1 MGSSSY
7 LLLSSEQ
14 LLDEVHGALGHRR
27 QVQLTLLAQDVV
39 EVELALH
46 CALELAARHGHLL
59 RSVVSTIAHASH
71 ASTSG
76 VPEVLTHVVV
86 DELVRVS
93 LPEFELSLW
102 EPLLLHL
109 PRPILV
115 RVAQLLGQLHLAL
128 VVEVLLQL
136 LLLPELLLV
145 PLLLELLHRYAMVQ
159 IVFLLLL
166 IMIPLPLAQVQSLAS
181 SLEVEL
187 LGVVLAG
194 EVSAVNSNLR
204 TVRALVSLLRG
215 IPLLLLLEHLSTPHL
230 LRRVAADADPG
241 GEDGL
246 GDVDLRIAEAL
257 LAWVWVERGRDE
269 RGLDLALLE
278 EAGVL
283 LLHLLLQPLLIL
295 HPVLLLQRL
304 LPLEPL
310 LLDSIMASG
319 LGEPLLKD

>member
-1 MGSSSY
+1 MWSSSY

-109 PRPILV
+109 SRPILV

-136 LLLPELLLV
+136 LLLPELFLV
-145 PLLLELLHRYAMVQ
+145 PLFLELLHRYAMVQ
-159 IVFLLLL
+159 VVLLLLL
-166 IMIPLPLAQVQSLAS
+166 IRIPPPLAQVQGESLAS
-181 SLEVEL
+181 SLELDL
-187 LGVVLAG
+187 LAVVLA
-194 EVSAVNSNLR
+194 
-204 TVRALVSLLRG
+204 
-215 IPLLLLLEHLSTPHL
+215 
-230 LRRVAADADPG
+230 
-241 GEDGL
+241 
-246 GDVDLRIAEAL
+246 
-257 LAWVWVERGRDE
+257 
-269 RGLDLALLE
+269 
-278 EAGVL
+278 
-283 LLHLLLQPLLIL
+283 
-295 HPVLLLQRL
+295 
-304 LPLEPL
+304 
-310 LLDSIMASG
+310 
-319 LGEPLLKD
+319 

>member
-1 MGSSSY
+1 M
-7 LLLSSEQ
+7 
-14 LLDEVHGALGHRR
+14 
-27 QVQLTLLAQDVV
+27 
-39 EVELALH
+39 
-46 CALELAARHGHLL
+46 
-59 RSVVSTIAHASH
+59 
-71 ASTSG
+71 
-76 VPEVLTHVVV
+76 V

-109 PRPILV
+109 SRPILV

-145 PLLLELLHRYAMVQ
+145 PLLLELLHRYAMVH
-159 IVFLLLL
+159 IVFLLL
-166 IMIPLPLAQVQSLAS
+166 IMIPPPLAQVQGDSLAS

-204 TVRALVSLLRG
+204 TVRALVSQL

-230 LRRVAADADPG
+230 LRRIATDADPG

-246 GDVDLRIAEAL
+246 SDVDLRIAEAL

-278 EAGVL
+278 EAGVV

>member
-1 MGSSSY
+1 M
-7 LLLSSEQ
+7 
-14 LLDEVHGALGHRR
+14 
-27 QVQLTLLAQDVV
+27 
-39 EVELALH
+39 
-46 CALELAARHGHLL
+46 
-59 RSVVSTIAHASH
+59 
-71 ASTSG
+71 
-76 VPEVLTHVVV
+76 V

-109 PRPILV
+109 SRPILV

-166 IMIPLPLAQVQSLAS
+166 IVIPLPLAQVQSLAS

-246 GDVDLRIAEAL
+246 SDVDLRIAEAL